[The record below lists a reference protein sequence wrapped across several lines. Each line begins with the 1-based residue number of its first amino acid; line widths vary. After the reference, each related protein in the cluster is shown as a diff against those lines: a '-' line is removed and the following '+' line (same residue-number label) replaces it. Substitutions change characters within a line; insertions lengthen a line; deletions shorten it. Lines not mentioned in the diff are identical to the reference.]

1 MTNIDQI
8 PSAALAAATTQAGDF
23 TIKPGDLLQ
32 INVSA
37 SNSDAVKPF
46 NKVQYIPTLGTMNTF
61 TMGDNSSVFYLV
73 DDNGNIEFP
82 VLGRLHISG
91 MTKKVT

>member
-1 MTNIDQI
+1 MTNIDEI

-23 TIKPGDLLQ
+23 TIKPGDMLQ

-46 NKVQYIPTLGTMNTF
+46 NKIQYIPTLTSGTTYS
-61 TMGDNSSVFYLV
+61 MGDNTSVYYLV

-82 VLGRLHISG
+82 VLGNA
-91 MTKKVT
+91 